1 MLKVKLG
8 RQYPRDVQR
17 LRERGKDTSELA
29 KLVGLLMQEA
39 PLPPIYK
46 DHPLKGDLHNYR
58 DAHLPDA
65 NDDWVLIYRT
75 SGQRLYLM
83 RTGTHAEVFRGK
95 KRRKT

>member
-1 MLKVKLG
+1 MLKVKLS

-17 LRERGKDTSELA
+17 LRESGRDTAELA
-29 KLVGLLMQEA
+29 RLVGLLVQER

-46 DHPLKGDLHNYR
+46 DHQLKGDLHNWR
-58 DAHLPDA
+58 DAHVPDGK
-65 NDDWVLIYRT
+65 DDWVLIYRV

-95 KRRKT
+95 KRGA